1 MKCALCLPHCPTY
14 RLFGNEGDSP
24 RGRIAL
30 MQASAMGELPDGPV
44 LKRHLER
51 CLMCRA
57 CEGACPSGVAYGR
70 LMDAVRAVRRDNL
83 GFIRRGWGRV
93 LLDLVSRQWV
103 LVLLAR
109 VCALYQSSTLAP
121 WVYRVLPRRLARLA
135 LMLPEVS
142 PARRLKRAY
151 PAGENQTMQV
161 ALFTGCVSRIVEHD
175 VQISAIKLLN
185 QLGCGVSITEQQRCC
200 GAMHRHTGEVA
211 MADRLVAHNRK
222 LFEDDELS
230 ALVTVATGCSAELI
244 EQGGIKPPVMDISHL
259 LEQLS
264 WPDTVRFHP
273 LAKKALLHEPCSL
286 HYGRYNP
293 ETVPRLLRKIP
304 ELQLQPLEGN
314 NWCCGAAG
322 SYLLTQP
329 DSADKLLQP
338 KIESLKVEQPDIVIT
353 SNTGCAMH
361 LRSGIR
367 QAGLD
372 AEVLH
377 PVQLLARQ
385 LVAEGQ

>member
-1 MKCALCLPHCPTY
+1 
-14 RLFGNEGDSP
+14 
-24 RGRIAL
+24 
-30 MQASAMGELPDGPV
+30 
-44 LKRHLER
+44 
-51 CLMCRA
+51 
-57 CEGACPSGVAYGR
+57 
-70 LMDAVRAVRRDNL
+70 
-83 GFIRRGWGRV
+83 
-93 LLDLVSRQWV
+93 
-103 LVLLAR
+103 
-109 VCALYQSSTLAP
+109 
-121 WVYRVLPRRLARLA
+121 
-135 LMLPEVS
+135 
-142 PARRLKRAY
+142 
-151 PAGENQTMQV
+151 
-161 ALFTGCVSRIVEHD
+161 
-175 VQISAIKLLN
+175 
-185 QLGCGVSITEQQRCC
+185 
-200 GAMHRHTGEVA
+200 